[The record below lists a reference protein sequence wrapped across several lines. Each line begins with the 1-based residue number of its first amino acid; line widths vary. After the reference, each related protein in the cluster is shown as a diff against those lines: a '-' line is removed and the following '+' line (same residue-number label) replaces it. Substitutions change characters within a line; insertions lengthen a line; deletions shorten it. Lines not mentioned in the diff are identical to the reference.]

1 MKLHLSSKLNEFICK
16 TLRKR
21 NEPQPRSATLRL
33 LNFYSYIGFNT
44 FIQTL
49 YTHTQ
54 THTHRESHPFLFKHV
69 APEPERKNKDE
80 SDGSRTSDDIASPST
95 SSSNRHP
102 SYDLAGRQQSDL
114 FAIRWKT
121 HKTFAHNQKCAIAVT
136 LLQFIQFIWS

>member
-1 MKLHLSSKLNEFICK
+1 MNLYAKLCGSAMNHSHALPHFAYLTSIAISASTHLYK
-16 TLRKR
+16 
-21 NEPQPRSATLRL
+21 
-33 LNFYSYIGFNT
+33 
-44 FIQTL
+44 TL

-102 SYDLAGRQQSDL
+102 SNDLAGRQQSDL